1 MQNHNFSNDMNM
13 TRKSH
18 QTPSKYPLSA
28 HMDVSSKTGKKQSE
42 ITLDAVIKGQITP
55 EDIKIS
61 KETLLMQSHAA
72 KESNRPHLAH
82 NFERAAELVDIP
94 DELLLEMY
102 GKLRPYRATK
112 AELAEMA
119 NTLLTRYSAPICAQ
133 LVTDAAEIYEKRG
146 ILRP

>member
-1 MQNHNFSNDMNM
+1 MQ
-13 TRKSH
+13 
-18 QTPSKYPLSA
+18 YPLSA
-28 HMDVSSKTGKKQSE
+28 HMDVLSKTGKKQSE
-42 ITLDAVIKGQITP
+42 ITLEAVRRGEITP

-61 KETLLMQSHAA
+61 KETLLLQGQAA
-72 KESNRPHLAH
+72 RENGRTHLAK

-112 AELAEMA
+112 AELVAMA
-119 NTLLTRYSAPICAQ
+119 NDLMTTYNAPICAK

-146 ILRP
+146 ILK